1 VSRQAIRASLIIA
14 VALDRRAMI
23 ATRPFSPTDIPSV
36 VKVVADS
43 LGENYPPSLYLTVH
57 NLWRDGFIMLLEDG
71 NIVGF
76 VAAVPSGTKVARVL
90 MLAVLS
96 RYRKRSF
103 GQRLMNELYASCAS
117 AGIDTVILEVR
128 KSNRIAISF
137 YERQGF
143 SFYGEIPKFYSNGED
158 AYKMM
163 RVLRT

>member
-1 VSRQAIRASLIIA
+1 
-14 VALDRRAMI
+14 MI

-43 LGENYPPSLYLTVH
+43 LGESYPPSLYLTVH
-57 NLWRDGFIMLLEDG
+57 NLWRDGFIVLSEDG

-96 RYRKRSF
+96 RYRQRSF
-103 GQRLMNELYASCAS
+103 GQRLMNELYASCGS
-117 AGIDTVILEVR
+117 AGIDTIILEVR
-128 KSNRIAISF
+128 KSNRTAISF

-143 SFYGEIPKFYSNGED
+143 SVYGEIQKFYSNGDD

>member
-1 VSRQAIRASLIIA
+1 MLRAALVSLIMTG
-14 VALDRRAMI
+14 ALDGRAMI

-36 VKVVADS
+36 IKVVTDS

-57 NLWRDGFIMLLEDG
+57 NLWRDGFIVLMDDG
-71 NIVGF
+71 SMVGF
-76 VAAVPSGTKVARVL
+76 IAAVPSGTKVARIL

-96 RYRKRSF
+96 RYRRRMY
-103 GQRLMNELYASCAS
+103 GQRLMNELYANCAT

-128 KSNRIAISF
+128 KSNRNAISF

-143 SFYGEIPKFYSNGED
+143 SVYGEIQKFYTNGED